1 MALSRRNILV
11 GLGALVGG
19 GGALVSTGAFSTV
32 SAERSVSVNTTGDA
46 SSFLGLNATSQGQ
59 SYINNPTS
67 GTLDISLGSSSN
79 GFNEDAITTIG
90 SLFNIINN
98 SPEGETIDIAF
109 STNGPSTSG
118 VGTGTEPTIQLGVAP
133 NSGGSVN
140 SVVTLAILKGSSI
153 SDITLNSDGTISSDP
168 NSGNSVSLSVAD
180 SLVPVGVIVDT
191 RDNAIN
197 NGSIPNQNNVTIVAE
212 GQ

>member
-118 VGTGTEPTIQLGVAP
+118 VGTGTDPTIQLGVAP

-140 SVVTLAILKGSSI
+140 SVVTLAILKDSSI
-153 SDITLNSDGTISSDP
+153 SDINLNSDGTISSDP
-168 NSGNSVSLSVAD
+168 NSGDSVSLSVAD

-197 NGSIPNQNNVTIVAE
+197 NSSIPNQNNVTIVAE

>member
-1 MALSRRNILV
+1 
-11 GLGALVGG
+11 LVGG

-118 VGTGTEPTIQLGVAP
+118 VGTGTDPTIQLGVAP

-140 SVVTLAILKGSSI
+140 SVVTLAILKDSSI
-153 SDITLNSDGTISSDP
+153 SDINLNSDGTISSDP
-168 NSGNSVSLSVAD
+168 NSGDSVSLSVAD

-197 NGSIPNQNNVTIVAE
+197 NSSIPNQNNVTIVAE